1 MCILAICLLLA
12 YPLGSDLR
20 CISDPQ
26 LKMQLRQQSLK
37 PARVSTRFHSHAHL
51 HPLRP
56 EIAIELLRSLPV
68 LESQLVQLSAFAIH
82 PCNLLEGRVVICSYN
97 DHLRLL
103 SPELFG
109 WFAPPKLTRVWEPT
123 LLWNQLH
130 YQPNQ
135 TLGQNNRWPRPP
147 PSIRTRRQGQKL
159 PAGRPQGCGD
169 NVPSRCG

>member
-103 SPELFG
+103 SPEPFG

-130 YQPNQ
+130 QQ
-135 TLGQNNRWPRPP
+135 SDSWCKRLLTTT
-147 PSIRTRRQGQKL
+147 IF
-159 PAGRPQGCGD
+159 
-169 NVPSRCG
+169 PSRLFAPTSHEPTMFR